1 MGIAL
6 VPAFATLWSRLTMPE
21 GRKYVESKELNTP
34 ASPAS
39 LRTGMAAGPTAP
51 DIPGTTTYQ
60 HPAGSQ
66 KLSELPTVPLNIRDL
81 EKLADSTSRKAQLN
95 AFFVYFSEWRHLKTL
110 IGTASCWFL
119 LDVAFYG
126 TNLNQSVLLTDI
138 GYATG
143 KTKFDVLMRNA
154 LGNLIIAVSG
164 YVPGYFFTIFLVEKL
179 GRRWIQIQGFL
190 VCALMFAILAGGYTK
205 LSTGGKFACFAI
217 AQVGPSTPSRTIL
230 QLLDI
235 LTSPVLLQLR
245 PQRYIL
251 HHPRRSLPLPRQR
264 LRPRFLRCSR
274 EIRRHLICAPLQL
287 PFRTQSHWSGECAL
301 DFFCL

>member
-110 IGTASCWFL
+110 IVSCSL
-119 LDVAFYG
+119 VAHVLRESQL
-126 TNLNQSVLLTDI
+126 NLNQNFVNGILEYIPYGSTL
-138 GYATG
+138 
-143 KTKFDVLMRNA
+143 
-154 LGNLIIAVSG
+154 
-164 YVPGYFFTIFLVEKL
+164 
-179 GRRWIQIQGFL
+179 
-190 VCALMFAILAGGYTK
+190 AIKMT
-205 LSTGGKFACFAI
+205 
-217 AQVGPSTPSRTIL
+217 R
-230 QLLDI
+230 
-235 LTSPVLLQLR
+235 
-245 PQRYIL
+245 
-251 HHPRRSLPLPRQR
+251 
-264 LRPRFLRCSR
+264 
-274 EIRRHLICAPLQL
+274 
-287 PFRTQSHWSGECAL
+287 
-301 DFFCL
+301 